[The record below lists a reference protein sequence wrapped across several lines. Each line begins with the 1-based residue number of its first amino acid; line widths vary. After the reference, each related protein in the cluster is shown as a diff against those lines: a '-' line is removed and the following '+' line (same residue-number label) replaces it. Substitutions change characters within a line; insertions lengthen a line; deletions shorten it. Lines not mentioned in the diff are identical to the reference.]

1 MLSVSDHNQAPKSL
15 SSVLMCNLVH
25 FKSGKAQGT
34 IQGLRVVTVK
44 WGLEKKK
51 KRKGNL
57 IVFNH
62 SIQLLIPSQRKN
74 LSAAVS
80 KVGLIGKMAQTA
92 TD

>member
-51 KRKGNL
+51 KKKRKFDCL
-57 IVFNH
+57 QSFNSTIDPQPEEKSVCC
-62 SIQLLIPSQRKN
+62 SIQSGIDWEN
-74 LSAAVS
+74 
-80 KVGLIGKMAQTA
+80 G
-92 TD
+92 TDSD